1 MNPTLVRSSAVLPV
15 ARNERE
21 QFRACNATLKLV
33 HYAGGRS
40 TFSNEKS
47 WFGIR
52 ENAGG
57 QFAGLALFLVMV
69 VCIFTD
75 SILSE
80 IYIFC
85 YKKGNRFLTVTRN
98 FQKTKVNNYITNN
111 NKMKKKHISLVW
123 FKI

>member
-21 QFRACNATLKLV
+21 QFRACNATLKPV

-47 WFGIR
+47 CFGIR

-57 QFAGLALFLVMV
+57 QFAGSALFLVMV

-80 IYIFC
+80 IYIFFC
-85 YKKGNRFLTVTRN
+85 NKNRL
-98 FQKTKVNNYITNN
+98 
-111 NKMKKKHISLVW
+111 
-123 FKI
+123 